1 MGSLLTSQ
9 YRCFRL
15 WLPRRHHRQEMG
27 FQLDLFDH
35 LHLRFSNCKFSIHYV
50 YQAITDAQAAPKYN
64 WEAVCGLYFLSC
76 IGLGG
81 NIPID
86 ALIALEFLPQNRRN
100 LVSLL
105 SLWQPVGVV
114 AASGIAY
121 GTVAKYRCNPD
132 LPSCQAVAAGE
143 ACCAVSDN
151 FGWRVLLGV
160 LGGVTLLVFFAR
172 FVVFNFHESPKF
184 LLSKGRS
191 AEAIEVLHKIAKFNR
206 QPPPTLT
213 LEHFRAIDIDAGI
226 DTEEI
231 EQQRALTWKEST
243 IRAWANFKDSI
254 FKLKGLFGNRLQAFI
269 FVLLAITYMV
279 GLLPSDSSY
288 VQG

>member
-1 MGSLLTSQ
+1 
-9 YRCFRL
+9 
-15 WLPRRHHRQEMG
+15 MG

-35 LHLRFSNCKFSIHYV
+35 LHLRFSNCKFSTHYV
-50 YQAITDAQAAPKYN
+50 HQAITDDQAAPKYN

-184 LLSKGRS
+184 LLSKG
-191 AEAIEVLHKIAKFNR
+191 
-206 QPPPTLT
+206 
-213 LEHFRAIDIDAGI
+213 
-226 DTEEI
+226 
-231 EQQRALTWKEST
+231 KE
-243 IRAWANFKDSI
+243 
-254 FKLKGLFGNRLQAFI
+254 
-269 FVLLAITYMV
+269 
-279 GLLPSDSSY
+279 
-288 VQG
+288 

>member
-1 MGSLLTSQ
+1 
-9 YRCFRL
+9 
-15 WLPRRHHRQEMG
+15 
-27 FQLDLFDH
+27 
-35 LHLRFSNCKFSIHYV
+35 
-50 YQAITDAQAAPKYN
+50 
-64 WEAVCGLYFLSC
+64 LSC

-132 LPSCQAVAAGE
+132 LPSCRAPGLAAGG
-143 ACCAVSDN
+143 ACCQVSDN

-160 LGGVTLLVFFAR
+160 LGGVTLLIFFLR
-172 FVVFNFHESPKF
+172 FFVFNFHESPKF
-184 LLSKGRS
+184 LLSKGKEQ
-191 AEAIEVLHKIAKFNR
+191 EAIDVLHRIAKFNR
-206 QPPPTLT
+206 QPPPALT
-213 LEHFRAIDIDAGI
+213 VEHFRAIDIDAGI
-226 DTEEI
+226 DPKEV

-243 IRAWANFKDSI
+243 VRAWANFKDSI

-279 GLLPSDSSY
+279 SRCEIG
-288 VQG
+288 